1 MLVSVDSVGR
11 HTHTHTHPVA
21 LCVYDAVGLLQRV
34 DTASDQAVA
43 YTPARARQAIVGYR
57 ATYQ

>member
-1 MLVSVDSVGR
+1 MLVSADSAHT

-21 LCVYDAVGLLQRV
+21 VCVYDAVGLLQRV
-34 DTASDQAVA
+34 DTASDQAEA
-43 YTPARARQAIVGYR
+43 YTPARARQATVGYR